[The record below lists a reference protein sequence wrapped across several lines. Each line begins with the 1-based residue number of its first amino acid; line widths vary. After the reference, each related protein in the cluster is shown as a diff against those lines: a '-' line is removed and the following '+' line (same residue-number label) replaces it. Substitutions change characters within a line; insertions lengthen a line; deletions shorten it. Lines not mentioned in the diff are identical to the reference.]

1 MDLRAVASDRPVILT
16 SSIVPPRPPADAQP
30 AEARPVEARPA
41 SGGSVRIQI
50 FRPEPGM
57 NIARVVDERTGEVL
71 SQLPPQQVLN
81 VVADIVESIRR
92 REVH

>member
-16 SSIVPPRPPADAQP
+16 SSVVPPRPPADA
-30 AEARPVEARPA
+30 RPA
-41 SGGSVRIQI
+41 SGASVRIQI

-81 VVADIVESIRR
+81 VVEDIVESIRR
-92 REVH
+92 REAS